1 MKKKYAVPLSLN
13 LMKMKRLFYIEVK
26 FLDRNTFTYYNLYYL
41 LEDQLDM
48 IIESSKDEKT
58 MASKFKEDFDN
69 FNWKKYFLNLLD
81 KKELKKN

>member
-1 MKKKYAVPLSLN
+1 
-13 LMKMKRLFYIEVK
+13 
-26 FLDRNTFTYYNLYYL
+26 
-41 LEDQLDM
+41 M

>member
-41 LEDQLDM
+41 LED
-48 IIESSKDEKT
+48 
-58 MASKFKEDFDN
+58 
-69 FNWKKYFLNLLD
+69 
-81 KKELKKN
+81 